1 MSDSSSSTLSKSQ
14 RKGRRWKKKLVNLTF
29 FNLSHSIKSIQ
40 KKASETLDE
49 KLVQIPHCQL
59 HEPLECV
66 EKKER
71 DVTTSDQQSFEKN
84 TKKRQQQQQHQL
96 VCSPAQLLVLE
107 QRFIFKNF
115 LGAIPTMFTLDNS
128 QVTTVKVESLQ
139 LQEAEKY

>member
-1 MSDSSSSTLSKSQ
+1 MRNWFRYPIVSCMSLWS
-14 RKGRRWKKKLVNLTF
+14 VF
-29 FNLSHSIKSIQ
+29 
-40 KKASETLDE
+40 
-49 KLVQIPHCQL
+49 
-59 HEPLECV
+59 

-84 TKKRQQQQQHQL
+84 TKKRQQQQQQHQL

>member
-1 MSDSSSSTLSKSQ
+1 MRNWFRYPIVSCMSLQS
-14 RKGRRWKKKLVNLTF
+14 VF
-29 FNLSHSIKSIQ
+29 
-40 KKASETLDE
+40 
-49 KLVQIPHCQL
+49 
-59 HEPLECV
+59 

-84 TKKRQQQQQHQL
+84 TKKRQQQQHQL